1 MRLVLIILATLVF
14 IVVQWGPVLYVA
26 RRQWLRGDPYSF
38 RQLRFMMPAQLLA
51 TVSLAFTADLL
62 GMRNPAALFAGATI
76 VVSAAGAG
84 ALALYYRIKRRQ

>member
-1 MRLVLIILATLVF
+1 MRLVLIVLATLVF

-51 TVSLAFTADLL
+51 TVALAFTADLL
-62 GMRNPAALFAGATI
+62 GMRNPAALFAGAT
-76 VVSAAGAG
+76 VVVGAAGAA
-84 ALALYYRIKRRQ
+84 ALALYYKLKRRQ

>member
-38 RQLRFMMPAQLLA
+38 RQLRVMMP
-51 TVSLAFTADLL
+51 
-62 GMRNPAALFAGATI
+62 ALFAGAAI

-84 ALALYYRIKRRQ
+84 ALALYYRIKRRK